1 MKIKNKLK
9 IFKEIDC
16 IYKIKHI
23 SKDISYEN
31 KLSNELKKEEYFIL
45 QKKYGLEFRNALYF
59 NTINDVYDFIISY
72 TNDINNNNNFF
83 NLKQQ
88 FNASEFTP
96 YLLVPGKK
104 IILNEIFISYK
115 DIEELKSLKE
125 II

>member
-9 IFKEIDC
+9 IFNEIDC
-16 IYKIKHI
+16 PYKIRHI
-23 SKDISYEN
+23 SK
-31 KLSNELKKEEYFIL
+31 ELNNGLKNEEYFIL
-45 QKKYGLEFRNALYF
+45 QKKYGLEFRNVLYF

-72 TNDINNNNNFF
+72 TNDINHNFF

-96 YLLVPGKK
+96 YLFIPGKE
-104 IILNEIFISYK
+104 IIVNEISISYK
-115 DIEELKSLKE
+115 DIDDLKSLKE